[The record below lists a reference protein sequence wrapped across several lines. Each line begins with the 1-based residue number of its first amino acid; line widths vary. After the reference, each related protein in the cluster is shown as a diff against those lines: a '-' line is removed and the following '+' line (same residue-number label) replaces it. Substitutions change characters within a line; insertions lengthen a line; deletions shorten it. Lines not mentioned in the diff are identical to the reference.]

1 MYNGSMSLET
11 VTEAIRKKIAFAPG
25 LKARAKFN
33 FGDDGIVYVDTT
45 QSPPEISGED
55 KESDV
60 ELVCTADTF
69 QAILDG
75 RQDPNMAFMMGK
87 LKIRGSM
94 GLAMKLNAL
103 LED

>member
-1 MYNGSMSLET
+1 MSLENI
-11 VTEAIRKKIAFAPG
+11 TESIRKKVAYAPG
-25 LKARAKFN
+25 LKARVKFN
-33 FGDDGIVYVDTT
+33 FGDDGVVYVDTT
-45 QSPPEISGED
+45 QAPPEISTED
-55 KESDV
+55 KEADL
-60 ELVCTADTF
+60 ELNVSTETF

>member
-1 MYNGSMSLET
+1 MSLENIH
-11 VTEAIRKKIAFAPG
+11 ESIRKKIAFAPG
-25 LKARAKFN
+25 LKARVKFN
-33 FGDDGIVYVDTT
+33 FGDDGLIYVDTT
-45 QSPPEISGED
+45 QSPPEISNED
-55 KESDV
+55 KEADV
-60 ELVCTADTF
+60 ELSCKADTF

-75 RQDPNMAFMMGK
+75 RQDPNLAFMMGK